1 MFNSVEEI
9 VRASF
14 DCYLTSDRSRMESL
28 LAADFS
34 FTSPYDDHIDRLA
47 YFDRCWP
54 AAGTFETLD
63 LLLVDVCEEHCF
75 VLYDAT
81 WKNGKTARNTELF
94 TISHGQI
101 QSVEVFFGL
110 PPGGPVSGP
119 PA

>member
-14 DCYLTSDRSRMESL
+14 DCYLTADRARMETL
-28 LAADFS
+28 LAADFT
-34 FTSPYDDHIDRLA
+34 FTSPYDDHIDRA
-47 YFDRCWP
+47 TYFDRCWP
-54 AAGTFETLD
+54 VAGTFETLD
-63 LLLVDVCEEHCF
+63 LRLVDVSEEHCF
-75 VLYDAT
+75 VLYDAIWT
-81 WKNGKTARNTELF
+81 NGHAARNAELF

-110 PPGGPVSGP
+110 PPGGPVSSP

>member
-54 AAGTFETLD
+54 AGTFETLD
-63 LLLVDVCEEHCF
+63 LLLVDVREEHCF

-101 QSVEVFFGL
+101 QSVEVFSGL
-110 PPGGPVSGP
+110 PPGGPVSSP